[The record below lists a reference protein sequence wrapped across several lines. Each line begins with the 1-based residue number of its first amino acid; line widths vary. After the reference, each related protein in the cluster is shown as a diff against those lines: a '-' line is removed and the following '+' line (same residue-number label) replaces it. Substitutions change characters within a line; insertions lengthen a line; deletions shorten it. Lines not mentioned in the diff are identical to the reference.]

1 MTFEGVINYV
11 AGRESLTPFI
21 SVVFA
26 EQTTV
31 EMLLKSGADINLMN
45 KKHDSA
51 LMLVTEL
58 KAKNPKK
65 YEKISHTVI
74 SFLKGKEEVSI
85 RSPRIGRKM
94 IEEED
99 DFIET

>member
-1 MTFEGVINYV
+1 
-11 AGRESLTPFI
+11 
-21 SVVFA
+21 
-26 EQTTV
+26 
-31 EMLLKSGADINLMN
+31 
-45 KKHDSA
+45 
-51 LMLVTEL
+51 MLVTEL